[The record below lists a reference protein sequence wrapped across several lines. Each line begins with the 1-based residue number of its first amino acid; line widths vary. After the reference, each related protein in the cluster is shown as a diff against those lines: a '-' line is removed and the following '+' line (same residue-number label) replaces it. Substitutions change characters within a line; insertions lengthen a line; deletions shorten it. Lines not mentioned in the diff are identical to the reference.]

1 MLIERMMIRIMEF
14 PSVNISQASLRKMLT
29 DIINE
34 FIRVE
39 KSEKGLSYQ
48 QKSFYIRGKLFLI
61 ATLIDEK
68 WTYNENGQ
76 SYFEFLKYL
85 VDKYNLDGVWRIND
99 L

>member
-1 MLIERMMIRIMEF
+1 MMIRIMEF
-14 PSVNISQASLRKMLT
+14 PSVNISQVALRKMLT

-39 KSEKGLSYQ
+39 KSETGLSYQ

>member
-1 MLIERMMIRIMEF
+1 MEF
-14 PSVNISQASLRKMLT
+14 PSVNISQVALRKMLT

-39 KSEKGLSYQ
+39 KSETGLSYQ

>member
-1 MLIERMMIRIMEF
+1 MNSFELK
-14 PSVNISQASLRKMLT
+14 NRKQVYP
-29 DIINE
+29 INKNPFTSGE
-34 FIRVE
+34 T
-39 KSEKGLSYQ
+39 
-48 QKSFYIRGKLFLI
+48 FLI

>member
-1 MLIERMMIRIMEF
+1 MIRIMEF
-14 PSVNISQASLRKMLT
+14 PSVNISQVALRKMLT

-39 KSEKGLSYQ
+39 KSETGLSYQ

-61 ATLIDEK
+61 AALIDEK

-85 VDKYNLDGVWRIND
+85 VEKYNLDGVWRIND

>member
-1 MLIERMMIRIMEF
+1 MIRIMEF